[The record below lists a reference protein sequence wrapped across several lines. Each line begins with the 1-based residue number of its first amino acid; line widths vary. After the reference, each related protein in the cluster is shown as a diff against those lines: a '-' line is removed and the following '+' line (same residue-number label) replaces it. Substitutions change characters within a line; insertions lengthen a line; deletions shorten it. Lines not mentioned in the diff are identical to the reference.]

1 MLLSPLFPYIGCIF
15 YCMWLSNYGISQ
27 GKEVRDEDEFVYN
40 REFRHRMCQI
50 KINQVQLK
58 ETVSTL

>member
-1 MLLSPLFPYIGCIF
+1 
-15 YCMWLSNYGISQ
+15 MWWSNYGISQ

-40 REFRHRMCQI
+40 REFRRKMCQI